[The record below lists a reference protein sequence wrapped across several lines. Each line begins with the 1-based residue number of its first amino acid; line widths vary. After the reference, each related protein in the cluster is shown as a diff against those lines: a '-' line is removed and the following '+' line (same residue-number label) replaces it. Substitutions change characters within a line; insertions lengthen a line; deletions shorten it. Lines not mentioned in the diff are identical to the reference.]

1 MDRKLAISQFYEQ
14 ELRKF
19 FEEDPYRGIS
29 GFKSGCQIC
38 GASISPE
45 NLPNSGSSIDGNEEV
60 PIDAD
65 KKMPASVVNAF
76 RRHIWYAKHNFSDIS
91 VLEITIG
98 EAKTFAICI
107 NGYVDDG
114 WDNSGSFIE
123 IYDEQG
129 QLMGATIVPC
139 WDDEEAWKDW
149 RWMERKIRGND
160 FNTPAPPWSQE
171 EADERRGKRR
181 KPTSDFSQ
189 LDSSN
194 SIPVAFVSSYQP
206 PNPIIYVDNLSD
218 RATEDEVRGI
228 FSEYGTVKQVHLSK
242 DAQAGSFAF
251 VEMTQEDQA
260 RQAVAVL
267 DGAEWL
273 GHELEIMLS
282 QPPGSTS
289 SDYSSNT
296 LPNSQTK

>member
-1 MDRKLAISQFYEQ
+1 MAIRQFYEQ

-19 FEEDPYRGIS
+19 VEEESYRGIS
-29 GFKSGCQIC
+29 GFKSGCRIG

-45 NLPNSGSSIDGNEEV
+45 DSLNTGSSIDGNEKV
-60 PIDAD
+60 LIDAD
-65 KKMPASVVNAF
+65 KKVPASVINAF

-91 VLEITIG
+91 VLEIPIG
-98 EAKTFAICI
+98 EATTFAICI

-129 QLMGATIVPC
+129 QLMGAIMLPC
-139 WDDEEAWKDW
+139 RDDKEAWKDW
-149 RWMERKIRGND
+149 RWMERPIRGND
-160 FNTPAPPWSQE
+160 FETLAPPWSQE
-171 EADERRGKRR
+171 EADERKGKRR

-194 SIPVAFVSSYQP
+194 SIPEAFAYSYQL
-206 PNPIIYVDNLSD
+206 PNPIIYVGNLSD
-218 RATEDEVRGI
+218 RATEDDVRHI
-228 FSEYGTVKQVHLSK
+228 FYEYGTVKQVHLSK

-267 DGAEWL
+267 DGAKWL

-296 LPNSQTK
+296 LLNSQTK